1 MFIEL
6 ISIVIAFIFLLY
18 WSGIGLT
25 RIVIPEKFKDYELLV
40 IPFLGLFAVL
50 FFAHIFSFIG
60 LGSRTFTWIILAIIT
75 PLNIYAVKRKG
86 LPSINPSETL
96 PVFVVAAVVFLV
108 GMLPLF
114 YEGYLTVV
122 GTNGDAAHYT
132 ALSDHFLANGL
143 APPEG
148 KGTWYTNI
156 IQWLLTSA
164 SSRLGPMYFQS
175 MIGAITGL
183 EGYKTFTVTINLFRS
198 ILLFSVYLLI
208 RSEGLFSRKVSLF
221 IIVMLGI
228 NSSLYWLAING
239 YLAQTMMASVLP
251 LALTASFCMMSS
263 KGYNGIAFS
272 AAISSAILMLSPES
286 IILLLG
292 PLFLFT
298 IIKVIGRNLVFRDAL
313 QIILPW
319 LLILVVLNV
328 IPLKASFEWL
338 YNLITVGLEKGFQ
351 QANPGDVGYF
361 IPLTQ
366 VFGLTP
372 PYHPLYREISNH
384 PAYATTAYLAYYY
397 SAYIMAFIGLFLIG
411 YAAFKA
417 DTQRRIVF
425 MSILIPYLFMALY
438 FRFTF
443 PYGYFKITSSTL
455 FITII
460 LIAAGIW
467 SAFSSRLPLILKAA
481 ISTVA
486 VLIVSL
492 SLISLYILFDMVIND
507 ENEEWITIN
516 KELLVLRDIQK
527 RIRKDEQIL
536 VEERLG
542 RGNKYYWIAYL
553 LQDREVLT
561 RKALPGT
568 ESFRDKELSFDYVI
582 DGGYRY
588 QQYIEDGWTP
598 VITTSRYVMLG
609 KDKR

>member
-25 RIVIPEKFKDYELLV
+25 RIVIPEKFKDYELLA
-40 IPFLGLFAVL
+40 IPFLGLFIVL
-50 FFAHIFSFIG
+50 FFAHILSFIG
-60 LGSRTFTWIILAIIT
+60 LGSRTFTWIILVMIA
-75 PLNIYAVKRKG
+75 PLNIYAIKKKG
-86 LPSINPSETL
+86 LPRINPSETI
-96 PVFVVAAVVFLV
+96 PVLIVTAVVFLV

-122 GTNGDAAHYT
+122 GTNGDAAHYA

-164 SSRLGPMYFQS
+164 TSRLGPMYFQS
-175 MIGAITGL
+175 MIGASTGL
-183 EGYKTFTVTINLFRS
+183 EGYKTFTVLINLFRS

-208 RSEGLFSRKVSLF
+208 RSEGLLSRKGALF
-221 IIVMLGI
+221 AIVMLGI
-228 NSSLYWLAING
+228 NSSLYWLATND

-251 LALTASFCMMSS
+251 LALAASFSMMSN

-292 PLFLFT
+292 PLFLFM
-298 IIKVIGRNLVFRDAL
+298 IIRVISRDLVFKDAL
-313 QIILPW
+313 QTILPW
-319 LLILVVLNV
+319 LLILVLLNI
-328 IPLKASFEWL
+328 IPLKASFGWL
-338 YNLITVGLEKGFQ
+338 YNLITTGLEKGFQ
-351 QANPGDVGYF
+351 QANPGDVGYI
-361 IPLTQ
+361 IPITQ

-372 PYHPLYREISNH
+372 PYQPLYREIFKD
-384 PAYATTAYLAYYY
+384 YLVYYH
-397 SAYIMAFIGLFLIG
+397 SSHVVVFIGLLLAGCAILRAEAQKRVVFLSL
-411 YAAFKA
+411 
-417 DTQRRIVF
+417 TV
-425 MSILIPYLFMALY
+425 PYFLMALY

-443 PYGYFKITSSTL
+443 PYGYFKITSSVTFVMIVL
-455 FITII
+455 IT
-460 LIAAGIW
+460 AGIW
-467 SAFSSRLPLILKAA
+467 LVISSHLSLILKTATSAAA
-481 ISTVA
+481 I
-486 VLIVSL
+486 LIVLL
-492 SLISLYILFDMVIND
+492 SLISTYMLFNMVIND
-507 ENEEWITIN
+507 HNEEWITIN
-516 KELLVLRDIQK
+516 SELIALRDSPYIK
-527 RIRKDEQIL
+527 REEPIL

-568 ESFRDKELSFDYVI
+568 ESFRDKELSFGYVI

-598 VITTSRYVMLG
+598 VMTTSRYIMLG
-609 KDKR
+609 KR